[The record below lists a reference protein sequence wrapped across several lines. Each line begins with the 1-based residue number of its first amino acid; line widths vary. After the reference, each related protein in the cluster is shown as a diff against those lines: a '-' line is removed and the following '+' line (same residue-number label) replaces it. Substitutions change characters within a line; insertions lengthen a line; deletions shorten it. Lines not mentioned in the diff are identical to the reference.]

1 MTVYALTGVI
11 AKVESLPPC
20 ETVCA
25 LGLFD
30 GVHRGHA
37 HLLAKTVALAKAR
50 GAVPIVWCLPSACYK
65 GAGDLCT
72 LAEKLT
78 LFAKCGIAYAVVQE
92 FEAVRT
98 LSAQAFVRDMVA
110 TRLSAVIAVCGEDF
124 RFGHGGVG
132 TASLLKDLMK
142 QAGRDAY
149 ILEKLQDDATHTPI
163 SANVIRRALEEGQI
177 EYANALL
184 GYDFSVCG
192 TVTEGKKLGRKL
204 GFPTANVTPAQNKL
218 LPPFGVY
225 ACMAELEGDRQ
236 LAGVCNIGRNPTTD
250 RLEVPRLEI
259 HLFCEDMP
267 EFYGQTLCVRLKK
280 MLRRE
285 KTFASV
291 EELKREID
299 KNVQEAKAYLGE

>member
-1 MTVYALTGVI
+1 MTVYALTNTVT
-11 AKVESLPPC
+11 KVDSLPKC

-30 GVHRGHA
+30 GVHRGHVY
-37 HLLAKTVALAKAR
+37 LLEKTVALAKEC
-50 GAVPIVWCLPSACYK
+50 GTPPIVWCLPSAAYK

-72 LAEKLT
+72 LAEKLA
-78 LFAKCGIAYAVVQE
+78 LFAKCGIAYAVLQE
-92 FEAVRT
+92 FEDVRT
-98 LSAQAFVRDMVA
+98 LSPEVFVRDIVTA
-110 TRLSAVIAVCGEDF
+110 RLSAKIAVCGEDF
-124 RFGHGGVG
+124 RFGHGGAG
-132 TASLLKDLMK
+132 KASLLKDLMK

-192 TVTEGKKLGRKL
+192 IVTEGKKLGRKI
-204 GFPTANVTPAQNKL
+204 GFPTANFTPAQNKL

-225 ACMAELEGDRQ
+225 ACYAELESGKQ
-236 LAGVCNIGRNPTTD
+236 FAGVCNIGRNPTTD
-250 RLEVPRLEI
+250 CLQVPRLEI
-259 HLFCEDMP
+259 HLFCDNMP

-280 MLRRE
+280 MIRRE

-291 EELKREID
+291 EELRREID